1 MTMFDCT
8 RLFIRLRVYHVLECD
23 YDIMG
28 ECERNLCYA
37 GCMRGIYVTERN
49 LCYAGCMRGIYVTMN
64 MLDVES
70 VLCIH
75 VCRAMHI

>member
-37 GCMRGIYVTERN
+37 GCMRGIYVT
-49 LCYAGCMRGIYVTMN
+49 MN